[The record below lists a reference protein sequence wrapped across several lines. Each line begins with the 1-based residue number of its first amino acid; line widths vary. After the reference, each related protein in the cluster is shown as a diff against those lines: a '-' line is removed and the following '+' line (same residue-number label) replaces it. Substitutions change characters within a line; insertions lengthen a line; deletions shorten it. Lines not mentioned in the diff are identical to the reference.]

1 MRTHQQIIEAASGP
15 SALARALGIDAGTA
29 KQWRRGD
36 SIPAPYWAA
45 IAAAGIATLEEL
57 AEAASMKQRAQSVP
71 EAPEPQGA
79 AA

>member
-1 MRTHQQIIEAASGP
+1 MRTHEQIIIAAKGP
-15 SALARALGIDAGTA
+15 SAIARVLGVEPGTA

-45 IAAAGIATLEEL
+45 LAEAGLATLEEL
-57 AEAASMKQRAQSVP
+57 AEAAATKQRAQPV
-71 EAPEPQGA
+71 QDA